1 MHLIITLTGKIGNGN
16 KSYFSTTFCGLH
28 NFAKKVFALPGDDIA
43 ARHGAV
49 RDWVTGP
56 AGGQNIT
63 HLRCGDGGDNCAAA
77 APPAIEA
84 TLQNKAAAELL
95 SAGVARL
102 APCQAR
108 GSTVTNADTCT
119 PTPELLQVIVF
130 AIF

>member
-1 MHLIITLTGKIGNGN
+1 MILQ
-16 KSYFSTTFCGLH
+16 CG
-28 NFAKKVFALPGDDIA
+28 G
-43 ARHGAV
+43 HGAV

-56 AGGQNIT
+56 AGEQNIT

-95 SAGVARL
+95 SSEEARL

-119 PTPELLQVIVF
+119 IAPELLQVIVF
-130 AIF
+130 VIF

>member
-16 KSYFSTTFCGLH
+16 KSYFCSTFCGLH
-28 NFAKKVFALPGDDIA
+28 SLLKKHLRCLMMILQCGG
-43 ARHGAV
+43 HGAV

-63 HLRCGDGGDNCAAA
+63 HLRCGDGDDNCAAA

-95 SAGVARL
+95 STAVARL
-102 APCQAR
+102 PPCQAR
-108 GSTVTNADTCT
+108 GS
-119 PTPELLQVIVF
+119 P
-130 AIF
+130 

>member
-1 MHLIITLTGKIGNGN
+1 METVISRTFAQHFVDCIILLKKYLRCLMMILQ
-16 KSYFSTTFCGLH
+16 CGGH
-28 NFAKKVFALPGDDIA
+28 E
-43 ARHGAV
+43 AV

-95 SAGVARL
+95 STGVARL

-119 PTPELLQVIVF
+119 
-130 AIF
+130 AARSYCR